1 MYKTLNIAYLIK
13 LMAASFLIKLKNA
26 QMEIIFFVSVKIIKL
41 LSYMENLYAYH
52 CILKVKMNVILIVRR
67 IVINF
72 RKNFCVKIVLLK
84 FEKL

>member
-1 MYKTLNIAYLIK
+1 MHKTLNIAYLIR

-41 LSYMENLYAYH
+41 LSYKENLFAYL
-52 CILKVKMNVILIVRR
+52 CILKVIMNVILIVRR

-72 RKNFCVKIVLLK
+72 KKNFCVKIVLLK
-84 FEKL
+84 FE